1 MDFEDPESGLDFAE
15 EESFDINNLE
25 DEIKEIEGE
34 IAKQDDLE
42 SPNESSRSVLEHP
55 SLPDNS
61 LGLDALKK
69 QFSRQPTG
77 ELEQPPTYFP
87 VVIRKVAKRA
97 KKVSK
102 KVASL
107 DTLEEGRSL
116 DYETALGDFKRNT
129 KQVEM
134 MICVTMYNEPFE
146 QVKDSLTGVIRNI
159 AELLDV
165 QRERFCNSI
174 AIAIIA
180 DGYDRVDEDFLLMAE
195 Q

>member
-1 MDFEDPESGLDFAE
+1 MAQMQKLSESKMDFEDPESGLDFAE

-34 IAKQDDLE
+34 MEKHGDMEEE
-42 SPNESSRSVLEHP
+42 SPSESGGSVNDAPSREANSVR
-55 SLPDNS
+55 
-61 LGLDALKK
+61 LDDLKK
-69 QFSRQPTG
+69 QLSRQCTG

-87 VVIRKVAKRA
+87 VVIRKIAKRA

-107 DTLEEGRSL
+107 DCLEEGRSL

-129 KQVEM
+129 KQVEL

-146 QVKDSLTGVIRNI
+146 
-159 AELLDV
+159 
-165 QRERFCNSI
+165 
-174 AIAIIA
+174 
-180 DGYDRVDEDFLLMAE
+180 
-195 Q
+195 